1 MGKLT
6 RPQIWI
12 IFGVLSLIAGL
23 TLFFTLNQPRRD
35 DIDREEK
42 RRSDRQQ
49 IADQKMMAD
58 KELKDAKALVVKANA
73 DWAVFDRRFMPR
85 INLNNLYHA
94 WEQLQDERLR
104 VLGQKLDKFIRADKS
119 VQIVQASFSIPAP
132 PDDPNQTLSPIF
144 TYSGSVTVSGNFD
157 AILKHVERWNTLD
170 RLALVTGFTL
180 QGNSPQLVG
189 SYSVQIFEFTQGG
202 DKLGPTFPAAGGGA
216 GGGGGFPGGGG
227 APPMMGGG
235 GAPPMSMPGGGG
247 APTMSMPSGGKT
259 GGGGAPTD

>member
-1 MGKLT
+1 MNKLT

-49 IADQKMMAD
+49 IADQASAAD
-58 KELKDAKALVVKANA
+58 KELEAAKKQVVKANA
-73 DWAVFDRRFMPR
+73 DWEVFDRRFMPR
-85 INLNNLYHA
+85 INLGNLYTA
-94 WEQLQDERLR
+94 WQQLQDERLR
-104 VLGQKLDKFIRADKS
+104 VLGPKLDKFVKGDKT
-119 VQIVQASFSIPAP
+119 VQIVQASFQIPAP
-132 PDDPNQTLSPIF
+132 PDDPNQTISPSF

-157 AILKHVERWNTLD
+157 AILKHVERWNTFD

-202 DKLGPTFPAAGGGA
+202 DKPGPTFPSAGGA
-216 GGGGGFPGGGG
+216 GGAGGGFPGGGG
-227 APPMMGGG
+227 APPMMGGMPGGGSMPPSSGSVPPAGG
-235 GAPPMSMPGGGG
+235 GAGRPGGGG
-247 APTMSMPSGGKT
+247 APT
-259 GGGGAPTD
+259 D